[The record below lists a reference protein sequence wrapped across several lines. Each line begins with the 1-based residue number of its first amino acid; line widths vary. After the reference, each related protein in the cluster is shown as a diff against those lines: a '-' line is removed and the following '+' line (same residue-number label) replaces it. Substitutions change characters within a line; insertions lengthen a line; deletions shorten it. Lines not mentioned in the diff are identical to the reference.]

1 MAWDGKTRGNVLG
14 YSIFIF
20 LLRHFGVRPAYSLL
34 RFVALYFV
42 FFTPKATPYIYKYF
56 RKLGYSPVR
65 AALNIYRNYYVFGQ
79 TIIDKVCVMAG
90 FSNKFTY
97 DFNGEEYIV
106 EIGKGGKGGILI
118 SSHVGNWE
126 VAGYLFKR
134 LSMPINIVMFD
145 EEHEKIK
152 GYLEGVT
159 GKRSVNIIVIKPN
172 DLSHIFEIKK
182 RLSDNELICLHG
194 DRFVQGSKTVTAK
207 FLGEDALFPYGPFH
221 LAAYFKVPYSFVYSF
236 KASTTHYALSA
247 TKPSVCING
256 YDDLLKEY
264 VASME
269 KLVRKYPLQWFNY
282 YDFWEKTS

>member
-20 LLRHFGVRPAYSLL
+20 LLKNFGVTPAYALL

-56 RKLGYSPVR
+56 RKLGYSPVKS
-65 AALNIYRNYYVFGQ
+65 AVNVYRNYYVFGQ

-97 DFNGEEYIV
+97 DFNGEENIV
-106 EIGKGGKGGILI
+106 EIGKGGKGGILL
-118 SSHVGNWE
+118 SSHIGNWE

-152 GYLEGVT
+152 HTLENVT
-159 GKRSVNIIVIKPN
+159 GKRSMNIIVIKPN

-194 DRFVQGSKTVTAK
+194 DRFVKGSKTVTAN

-221 LAAYFKVPYSFVYSF
+221 LAAYFKVPYAFVYGF
-236 KASTTHYALSA
+236 KASSTHYALS
-247 TKPSVCING
+247 TSTPSVCTNG
-256 YDDLLKEY
+256 YEAILNEY
-264 VASME
+264 VSSME
-269 KLVRKYPLQWFNY
+269 NLVRKYPLQWFNY
-282 YDFWEKTS
+282 YDFWEK